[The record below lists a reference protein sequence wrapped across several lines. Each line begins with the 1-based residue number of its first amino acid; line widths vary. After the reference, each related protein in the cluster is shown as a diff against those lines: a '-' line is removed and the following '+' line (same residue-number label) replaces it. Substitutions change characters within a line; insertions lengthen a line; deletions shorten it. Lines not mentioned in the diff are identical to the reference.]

1 MDKNLIQRVLD
12 AVPTG
17 YAPFGYIAS
26 EKLPDEEQSAVKA
39 ALDNLVVTGRVEL
52 VYGRGYRRIPAEVEV
67 RYADLKVTNLDSGSA
82 IGHSETRY
90 RIQIGDAWDA
100 WWVTYGDSHGSGA
113 EWQDDHG
120 QMLSDPDHILV
131 TQIPDDVV
139 ARSYDI
145 ADDADEARLEDV
157 LTVLCEDVDEAYWP
171 AWRERVG
178 AVEDALK
185 ADLLP
190 WSPTATAE
198 ES

>member
-1 MDKNLIQRVLD
+1 MDKDLIQRVLD
-12 AVPTG
+12 ALPTA

-26 EKLPDEEQSAVKA
+26 EKLPDEDAADVKK
-39 ALDNLVVTGRVEL
+39 ALDVLVATAKVEL
-52 VYGRGYRRIPAEVEV
+52 VYGRGYRRIPEEVEI
-67 RYADLKVTNLDSGSA
+67 RYADIRVTDMDSGSA

-113 EWQDDHG
+113 EWQDEDG
-120 QMLSDPDHILV
+120 TMLSDPDHILV

-145 ADDADEARLEDV
+145 ADDADEAPLDDV
-157 LTVLCEDVDEAYWP
+157 LTVLTEDVDDAYWP

-178 AVEDALK
+178 AAENALK

-190 WSPTATAE
+190 WSPTPAAE
-198 ES
+198 G